1 MLIVSSPENKVALSQ
16 RIVSRWSPLRESS
29 ACAAAPHAEKW
40 RAVAHQTRLKWCP
53 EQKPDSKTRRVHIV
67 QYYILILFYT
77 VPIYTLWQFN
87 SMMNDEVK
95 MKIRTEIPS
104 NYLPQG
110 CSSCVATSQGG
121 KGCNDIHSAFDEE
134 PWRVFWNLWEETGSG
149 PSDMSRKELQC

>member
-1 MLIVSSPENKVALSQ
+1 MV
-16 RIVSRWSPLRESS
+16 
-29 ACAAAPHAEKW
+29 
-40 RAVAHQTRLKWCP
+40 
-53 EQKPDSKTRRVHIV
+53 
-67 QYYILILFYT
+67 
-77 VPIYTLWQFN
+77 
-87 SMMNDEVK
+87 NDAVK

-149 PSDMSRKELQC
+149 SSDMSRKELQC